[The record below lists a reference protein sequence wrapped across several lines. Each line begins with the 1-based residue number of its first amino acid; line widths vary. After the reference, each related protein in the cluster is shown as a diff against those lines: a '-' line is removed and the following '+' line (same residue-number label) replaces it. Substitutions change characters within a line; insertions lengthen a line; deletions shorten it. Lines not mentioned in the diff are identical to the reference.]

1 MWKFFSIDGPIVNGI
16 DRWTSLVW
24 LNILTTFCCVPIITA
39 GASLTAM
46 HCVVFRISKGEELA
60 VTKVFSC
67 VQGQLQRVN
76 IDLGCVFCSAWLA
89 GLRMRDHLNQRL
101 EVTNNHMGVFWYFGY
116 HDASVGQ
123 LDIHSAIPVRQ

>member
-16 DRWTSLVW
+16 NRWTSLVW

-60 VTKVFSC
+60 VTKVF
-67 VQGQLQRVN
+67 
-76 IDLGCVFCSAWLA
+76 F
-89 GLRMRDHLNQRL
+89 MRSRTTSKSQH
-101 EVTNNHMGVFWYFGY
+101 
-116 HDASVGQ
+116 
-123 LDIHSAIPVRQ
+123 